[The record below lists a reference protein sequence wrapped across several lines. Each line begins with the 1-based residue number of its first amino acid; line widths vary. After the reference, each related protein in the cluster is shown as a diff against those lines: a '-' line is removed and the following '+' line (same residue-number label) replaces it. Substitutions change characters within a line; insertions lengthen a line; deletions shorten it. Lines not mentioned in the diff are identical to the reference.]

1 MKKNMIAFLLSI
13 VMTAGSIGGT
23 PVLAAETTAEE
34 AVAVEEETIEE
45 ETEIPEEADTA
56 ESAEGIEEDP
66 SQDATESAEEAEIT
80 EETEVIE
87 EAKEEESA
95 DIADTSSEAEEVEE
109 PAVDAEEVET
119 ENEVKDA
126 ALEDAED
133 IVDSGECGENATW
146 TLTGTEPNLT
156 LIISG
161 SEDMYDFNESSVP
174 WASKRAK
181 IKTVIIEAGITS
193 VGDYAFYSFNKMT
206 TVSLPETIT
215 GIGSYSFCE
224 CNNLVNFNIP
234 DSVQYIGDSSFY
246 HCSSLKSIHI
256 PDGIE
261 IINVATFC
269 GCVELTSINIP
280 ESVNTI
286 WYDAFS
292 GCNNIKEIHI
302 DSLDSWLNIYNC
314 SGISGDLY
322 INDTLLTYADIPE
335 GTNKIGLYAFYKCS
349 HLEKVN
355 IPDSVISIE
364 EEAFYG
370 CSSLSNVTI
379 PDSVSSIGDRAFYGC
394 SSLTSI
400 MIPDSVTTIENGTFK
415 GCSSMTNVIL
425 SDSVMYI
432 RGSVFA
438 DCSSLKSITLSNS
451 LRSIGV
457 FAFENCSSLNEIHI
471 GSIETWLN
479 LEIGTWNYD
488 LSGNLYINDNLLVDL
503 IIPSGTTRIRDHAF
517 YNCSRLTNVVIPDSV
532 TSIGDRAFYGC
543 NSLTGVTI
551 SNCVTSIGEEAFYE
565 CNSLA
570 SVTIPDS
577 VTSIGDRALGNW
589 DTSITVHFH
598 GTKEQWD
605 AAVGDNKVYYKSIVY
620 NYFSVDADFN
630 LSGTSF
636 PYTGEEI
643 KPDVTVTYGDK
654 ELAEGTDYELVYKDN
669 INAGTASVDIKGIG
683 TYSGTATETFT
694 ITPKHVSPAVSGIV
708 AKTYNGKAQ
717 TQDIVVKDGDTT
729 LVEGTDYTVS
739 YKNNV
744 NAGTASLTILGIGN
758 YSAFEPRTFT
768 IKKAPNTI
776 TAKSFT
782 RTYSTKAQTFS
793 LGVKIKN
800 GTPTY
805 KSNTKSV
812 TVSKAGKVTVKAK
825 FIGKAT
831 ITITAPEKTNY
842 SKQTKKITITVNP
855 TKTALSS
862 VTSPSAGKMTVKWK
876 KNAVGTGYQ
885 IQYSTSSKFTSPKA
899 VSVTKNSTLTKTIGG
914 LAKGKKY
921 YVRIRTYKTVGST
934 KFYSAWS
941 AAKTVTI
948 KK

>member
-1 MKKNMIAFLLSI
+1 MKKNIIALLLAVALAS
-13 VMTAGSIGGT
+13 GSVGTT
-23 PVLAAETTAEE
+23 PVLAAETTAQETM
-34 AVAVEEETIEE
+34 AIEEETIEE
-45 ETEIPEEADTA
+45 ETEISEEADTA
-56 ESAEGIEEDP
+56 ESVEVIEEDP
-66 SQDATESAEEAEIT
+66 SQDATESVEEAET
-80 EETEVIE
+80 TDEKEVNEDPGEEV
-87 EAKEEESA
+87 AG
-95 DIADTSSEAEEVEE
+95 IADTSAEAVEVEE
-109 PAVDAEEVET
+109 AAVDVEEVET
-119 ENEVKDA
+119 EIEVKDA

-181 IKTVIIEAGITS
+181 IKTVIIEDGITS

-215 GIGSYSFCE
+215 GIGSYSFYE
-224 CNNLVNFNIP
+224 CNNLVNLNIP

-335 GTNKIGLYAFYKCS
+335 GTNKIGLYSFYKCS

-400 MIPDSVTTIENGTFK
+400 TIPDSVTTIESGTFE

-432 RGSVFA
+432 RGSVFE

-451 LRSIGV
+451 LRSIGA

-479 LEIGTWNYD
+479 LEVDTWNYD
-488 LSGNLYINDNLLVDL
+488 LSGNLYLNDNLLVDL
-503 IIPSGTTRIRDHAF
+503 VVPSGTTRIRDHAF
-517 YNCSRLTNVVIPDSV
+517 FNCSRLTNVVIPDSV

-565 CNSLA
+565 CNSLT

-577 VTSIGDRALGNW
+577 VTSIEDRALGNW
-589 DTSITVHFH
+589 DTSISVHFH

-605 AAVGDNKVYYKSIVY
+605 TAVGNNEVYYKSIVY
-620 NYFSVDADFN
+620 NYFSVDADFE

-643 KPDVTVTYGDK
+643 KPYVTVTYGDK
-654 ELAEGTDYELVYKDN
+654 ELAEGTDYELVFKDN
-669 INAGTASVDIKGIG
+669 TNVGRASVDINGIG
-683 TYSGTATETFT
+683 AYSGTATETFT

-717 TQDIVVKDGDTT
+717 TQDLVVKDGDIS

-739 YKNNV
+739 YNNNV

-758 YSAFEPRTFT
+758 YSVLEPRTFT

-782 RTYSTKAQTFS
+782 RTYSTKAQAFA

-800 GTPTY
+800 GTPAY
-805 KSNTKSV
+805 KSNNKSV

-842 SKQTKKITITVNP
+842 SKQIKKITITVNP
-855 TKTALSS
+855 TKTVLSS

-876 KNAVGTGYQ
+876 KNAVGTGYLF
-885 IQYSTSSKFTSPKA
+885 QYSTSSKFEKPKT
-899 VSVTKNSTLTKTIGG
+899 VTITKNTILTKTIGS
-914 LAKGKKY
+914 LVKGKKY
-921 YVRIRTYKTVGST
+921 YVRIRTYKTVGSA
-934 KFYSAWS
+934 KFYSGWS
-941 AAKTVTI
+941 AVKVVTI
-948 KK
+948 RK